1 MTAMNFTNS
10 VSSRLLGATLA
21 CAALGMVALPAS
33 AKSAAPV
40 DGHNAQNA
48 LGWDGTYVGT
58 IPSASGTG
66 YKTTLILKNNR
77 TYTLLQ
83 DIEHKGKKYS
93 ESSTG
98 RFTWEKGGSV
108 IRLAA
113 KDDNQRFFVSEGFV
127 ELQGAQ
133 GRNTGPMAKEYQLT
147 KLTSYP
153 GKREELLINPV
164 SVKENSPS
172 KGLVSFDGIWN
183 MNHATQLGHRSLAST
198 FVLNCKGKS
207 YTMNDVRYY
216 AQPHLRGKLL
226 DQSKGKGH
234 DIPVTRE
241 DKVMTE
247 VMDTYCSR

>member
-1 MTAMNFTNS
+1 MVGVVDVCPVAHSHSLIGLLSFMCTDELTTGS
-10 VSSRLLGATLA
+10 VLVSARERRLL
-21 CAALGMVALPAS
+21 AAQSHAYNLR
-33 AKSAAPV
+33 
-40 DGHNAQNA
+40 Q
-48 LGWDGTYVGT
+48 
-58 IPSASGTG
+58 
-66 YKTTLILKNNR
+66 R
-77 TYTLLQ
+77 
-83 DIEHKGKKYS
+83 
-93 ESSTG
+93 
-98 RFTWEKGGSV
+98 RFTQLFPEY
-108 IRLAA
+108 
-113 KDDNQRFFVSEGFV
+113 
-127 ELQGAQ
+127 
-133 GRNTGPMAKEYQLT
+133 TGPMAKEYQLT